1 MSATSPAVIKQAQ
14 RTAAS
19 VRLVSCDALRR
30 YVPAWENLAASALE
44 PNVFY
49 EPWMLLPAIE
59 HIRDCEKIEVM
70 LISGPPGPDGEEPL
84 WGLFPL
90 DVQRKCLHL
99 PMRTLAL
106 WQHRYCYLTVPL
118 VHKDHVGQVIDAFW
132 RWFENNSLGCRVLD
146 TNYLLGEGPFHT
158 AWADSLIGRYVL
170 VLNEHPRGL
179 QMRAPSFE
187 SYLANQ
193 LSKKRHHTL
202 RRGLRHLEELGRV
215 GYREVAFIAHVEDWI
230 EQFLHLESA
239 GWKGRDGGAIAIR
252 KEDAAFFRD
261 ITYAGFAH
269 GRARLLSLDL
279 NGNPI
284 AMKLVLTSEDG
295 GHIFKI
301 AYDERYSKYSPGVIL
316 ELEDLERWHSGSKI
330 NWIDSC
336 ASARHPLYD
345 LISNERRVIRRTL
358 ISNGSQRG
366 DLFISA
372 LPLLRWVSH
381 RFRTKEA
388 QL

>member
-1 MSATSPAVIKQAQ
+1 MLRVSVVARSIAKAP
-14 RTAAS
+14 AS
-19 VRLVSCDALRR
+19 VRVVSCDALRR
-30 YVPAWENLAASALE
+30 YIPAWEELARCALE

-59 HIRDCEKIEVM
+59 HIRDREQIELLLVF
-70 LISGPPGPDGEEPL
+70 GPAGPNGVEPL

-90 DVQRKCLHL
+90 ELQPTCLHL

-118 VHKDHVGQVIDAFW
+118 VHKDHSEQTIEAFW

-146 TNYLLGEGPFHT
+146 TNYLLGEGPFH
-158 AWADSLIGRYVL
+158 AEWADAVIGRYRL

-179 QMRAPSFE
+179 QMRAPSFDLYI
-187 SYLANQ
+187 SNQ
-193 LSKKRHHTL
+193 LSKKRYHAI
-202 RRGLRHLEELGRV
+202 RRGRRHLEELGLV
-215 GYREVAFIAHVEDWI
+215 GYSEVESIVHVEGWI
-230 EQFLHLESA
+230 EQFLHLESS
-239 GWKGRDGGAIAIR
+239 GWKGREGGAMAIR
-252 KEDAAFFRD
+252 PQDAEFFRD
-261 ITYAGFAH
+261 ITYSGFAH
-269 GRARLLSLDL
+269 DRARLLSLEL

-301 AYDERYSKYSPGVIL
+301 AYDERYSKYSPGGIL
-316 ELEDLERWHSGSKI
+316 ELEDLERWHSESKI
-330 NWIDSC
+330 NWIDTC

-358 ISNGSQRG
+358 ISDGSWRG
-366 DLFISA
+366 DLFVSA
-372 LPLLRWVSH
+372 LPFLRYVRR
-381 RFRTKEA
+381 RFRKGGS
-388 QL
+388 Q